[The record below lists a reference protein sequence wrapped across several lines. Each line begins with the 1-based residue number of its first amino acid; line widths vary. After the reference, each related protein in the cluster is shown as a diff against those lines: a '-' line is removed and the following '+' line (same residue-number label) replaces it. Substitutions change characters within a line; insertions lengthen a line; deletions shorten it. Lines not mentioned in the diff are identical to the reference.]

1 MTKWR
6 MTTAQIPDGFVP
18 LFRSSPFLES
28 VGNFYFAGLGAD
40 MRIGVFVEPRATNL
54 RGVAHG
60 GFLSALCDVA
70 LGYAL
75 STSQTPTARLVTA
88 SLSVEFAGAA
98 KVGDWVETSVDIQHL
113 GRQLGFASAYLY
125 VARKRIVHA
134 SGVFARPAEGE
145 P

>member
-1 MTKWR
+1 
-6 MTTAQIPDGFVP
+6 MTTAHIPDGFVP

-28 VGNFYFAGLGAD
+28 VGNFYFSGLGAD

-88 SLSVEFAGAA
+88 SLSVEFAVRPRLATGSRRAWISSTSGAS
-98 KVGDWVETSVDIQHL
+98 W
-113 GRQLGFASAYLY
+113 ASR
-125 VARKRIVHA
+125 ARTCT
-134 SGVFARPAEGE
+134 
-145 P
+145 

>member
-1 MTKWR
+1 
-6 MTTAQIPDGFVP
+6 MTTGQIPDGFVS

-28 VGNFYFAGLGAD
+28 VGNFYFVGLGAD

-54 RGVAHG
+54 RGLAHG

-88 SLSVEFAGAA
+88 SLTVEFAGSA
-98 KVGDWVETSVDIQHL
+98 KVSDWVETSVDIQHL
-113 GRQLGFASAYLY
+113 GRAMGFASAYPH
-125 VARKRIVHA
+125 VGRKRIVHA
-134 SGVFARPAEGE
+134 SGVFARSAERE